1 MASIKRTRSVD
12 IIQVLEN
19 LTLES
24 RKTVKELTLDMA
36 KNMESAVKSSF
47 PCCKLVINRFHVVKL
62 VIDALQHIRIK
73 LRWKELDVENQAIEL
88 AKEAKVKIFPQIIR
102 LSNY

>member
-1 MASIKRTRSVD
+1 MKLTTKILKEMIAQELSTMREAEEVVEEQEVSEGM
-12 IIQVLEN
+12 EN
-19 LTLES
+19 ITPENI
-24 RKTVKELTLDMA
+24 M
-36 KNMESAVKSSF
+36 M
-47 PCCKLVINRFHVVKL
+47 